1 MNTTSEHNYELI
13 NLEDYTQS
21 GEGGMALTY
30 SHKDGKT
37 LAKLF
42 MKGMGAETAEREFLV
57 NKSGKIQTGSSSGK
71 KYTDSSEG
79 IVWTVVKESS
89 GVYTITSEDKD

>member
-1 MNTTSEHNYELI
+1 MKTVEI
-13 NLEDYTQS
+13 D
-21 GEGGMALTY
+21 GEA
-30 SHKDGKT
+30 
-37 LAKLF
+37 
-42 MKGMGAETAEREFLV
+42 REFLV